1 MTEENVFLKQATRSW
16 RILGIHILIST
27 AILLGA
33 VAVTIFIG
41 FGKSPRSGLELPTL
55 IPTVETEVA
64 RRETSGVTFQVDGVV
79 IPFRK
84 VVVAFEVS
92 GNITFLAENCRIGRY
107 VQKGDVLARVDQR
120 DYQYALEEAR
130 QSLIKA
136 EREIEEWKIAVV
148 NNQESL
154 KIAQEQFRT
163 QNQETERCRKLYQ
176 KGAVSQ
182 TEMETAMLNLLSR
195 KETVVTLTN
204 ESNTLEGQKERLEA
218 SRELAR
224 VEVKKAEL
232 DLERCTIHAPITG
245 LVVGLDAEQ
254 DKFVQRG
261 ESLATIHDTSRLEV
275 QCSLYMKQVEWLWSE
290 DRQEMEAQNTGA
302 KPIFTQESSAMQELA
317 TAQNVGVAQNAG
329 VAQNVEL
336 AQDVGMDSEQKKGEK
351 KIFRPEGAGETSRLE
366 ELRRFYQFDDTPV
379 VLRYE
384 LNGAVYQWRGTLT
397 YLDGPGL
404 DSRTRMM
411 PCRVVVE
418 NPLQVEAFTEDG
430 QQLQNSVSPTLMPG
444 MFVTVEIHANP
455 AYQMLNLSEMALL
468 PGGTV
473 WKVVKNDENKDVLA
487 RASKIMTAHF
497 NTKTGR
503 VIVYAKQGVL
513 EPGDR
518 VIVSPLASPVE
529 GAYVNVKKTE
539 TDENRETKEALRTM
553 NNSENRE
560 VLGAGETLENG
571 ETAEKSTTFGDGE
584 ILETVKIAEAEKGM
598 EAEEAEE
605 IEEPEEAT
613 EADSFVGKEN
623 ERGRGGKEETP

>member
-1 MTEENVFLKQATRSW
+1 MTDENVFLKQATKSW
-16 RILGIHILIST
+16 GILGIHILISII
-27 AILLGA
+27 ILSIA
-33 VAVTIFIG
+33 VATTIFIG
-41 FGKSPRSGLELPTL
+41 FGTSPRVSRDLPEI
-55 IPTVETEVA
+55 IPTVETETA
-64 RRETSGVTFQVDGVV
+64 CLETNGVTFQIDGVV

-84 VVVAFEVS
+84 VAVAFEVS

-107 VQKGDVLARVDQR
+107 VQKGDVLAKVDQR

-136 EREIEEWKIAVV
+136 EREIEEWKIAVA

-154 KIAQEQFRT
+154 KIAQEQFST
-163 QNQETERCRKLYQ
+163 QKQETERCRTLYQ

-182 TEMETAMLNLLSR
+182 TEMETAMLNLLAR
-195 KETVVTLTN
+195 KETVVTLAN
-204 ESNTLEGQKERLEA
+204 ESKTLESQKERLEA
-218 SRELAR
+218 SKELAK
-224 VEVKKAEL
+224 VEVRKAEL
-232 DLERCTIHAPITG
+232 DLERCTICAPLTG

-261 ESLATIHDTSRLEV
+261 ESIVTIHDTSRLEV

-290 DRQEMEAQNTGA
+290 NRKEKNAQNTAAGQ
-302 KPIFTQESSAMQELA
+302 KPKLTRTAELESEP
-317 TAQNVGVAQNAG
+317 
-329 VAQNVEL
+329 
-336 AQDVGMDSEQKKGEK
+336 EK
-351 KIFRPEGAGETSRLE
+351 KRKEVLTSEVSDEKSNGE

-384 LNGAVYQWRGTLT
+384 LNGVVYQWGGTLT

-418 NPLQVEAFTEDG
+418 NPLKVEAFTAEG
-430 QQLQNSVSPTLMPG
+430 QKLQNSVSPTLMPG
-444 MFVTVEIHANP
+444 MFVTVEVHANP
-455 AYQMLNLSEMALL
+455 AYRMLNLSEMALL

-473 WKVVKNDENKDVLA
+473 WKVVKNDENRDVLT

-503 VIVYAKQGVL
+503 VIVYAKQGSL

-529 GAYVNVKKTE
+529 GAYVNVRKTE
-539 TDENRETKEALRTM
+539 EEENCE
-553 NNSENRE
+553 S
-560 VLGAGETLENG
+560 
-571 ETAEKSTTFGDGE
+571 
-584 ILETVKIAEAEKGM
+584 VKIEKREKRDSSIG
-598 EAEEAEE
+598 
-605 IEEPEEAT
+605 IEE
-613 EADSFVGKEN
+613 
-623 ERGRGGKEETP
+623 ERGEVGREETP